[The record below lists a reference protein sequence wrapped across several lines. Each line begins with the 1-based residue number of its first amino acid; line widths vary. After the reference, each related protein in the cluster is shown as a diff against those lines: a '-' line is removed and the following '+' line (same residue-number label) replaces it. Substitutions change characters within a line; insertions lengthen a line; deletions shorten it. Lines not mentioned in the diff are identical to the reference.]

1 MVACW
6 LSEAFRQCGV
16 SRRVPLSADPLD
28 GMIEIRTAQESDLL
42 IVSQWLRNQTECEM
56 WAGHRV
62 LYPIDLPAL
71 PDAIQWTES
80 DSWVVTLREE
90 VAAFGQLVPKPGGR
104 FHIAR
109 LIVAPDHRAEGLGR
123 RLTEHLLATAVGTEA
138 SGLSLNVFADNYRAI
153 ALYHSLGFSETDRP
167 ADEPESLAV
176 YMTYAV

>member
-1 MVACW
+1 
-6 LSEAFRQCGV
+6 
-16 SRRVPLSADPLD
+16 
-28 GMIEIRTAQESDLL
+28 MIDIRTAQESDLL
-42 IVSQWLRNQTECEM
+42 IVSQWLRNQAECEM

-71 PDAIQWTES
+71 PDAIQWSES

-109 LIVAPDHRAEGLGR
+109 MIVAPDHRAEGLGR
-123 RLTEHLLATAVGTEA
+123 RLTEHLLATAVETEA
-138 SGLSLNVFADNYRAI
+138 SVLSLNVFADNYRAI
-153 ALYHSLGFSETDRP
+153 ALYRSLGFSETDRP